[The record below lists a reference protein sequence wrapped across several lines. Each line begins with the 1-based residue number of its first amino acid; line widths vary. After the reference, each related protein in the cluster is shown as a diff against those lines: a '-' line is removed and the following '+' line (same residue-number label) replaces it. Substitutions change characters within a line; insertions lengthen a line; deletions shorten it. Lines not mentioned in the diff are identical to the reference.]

1 MRKMFVKNILDG
13 VEKQKIYTEPPKI
26 DDIAVK
32 ILLINGD
39 ILPICFITCED
50 EKYLNIVELDGIG
63 EKVNILAK
71 DCIARITVLYA
82 DDIAK
87 KEEKKEEIKDKMII

>member
-1 MRKMFVKNILDG
+1 MKKMFVKNILEG
-13 VEKQKIYTEPPKI
+13 VEKQEVYTEPPKI
-26 DDIAVK
+26 EDIAVK

-50 EKYLNIVELDGIG
+50 EKYLNIVEFDGVG
-63 EKVNILAK
+63 EKVNIIAK

-82 DDIAK
+82 DDILK
-87 KEEKKEEIKDKMII
+87 KEEKKEEIEDKMII